1 MSATLKFHGHS
12 CFSMAADGRR
22 VIIDPFLEGNP
33 QAVEGLADV
42 GADVILATHAHSD
55 HLGDSID
62 LAKRTGALLIA
73 TYELAVYCGRQGVP
87 NVRAMHIGGTADLGF
102 ARVKLTVAHHSSSI
116 VTDDSI
122 QMLGAACGFIVTMGG
137 RSAYHLGDTGLA
149 ADMELIGRLHDLDAA
164 MIPIGSTFT
173 MDLEDGILAAK
184 MIGAKL
190 SIPMHYDTFPVIEAD
205 PHEFVR
211 RVGAEGL
218 AGRVMQP
225 GEEIELP

>member
-1 MSATLKFHGHS
+1 MGATLKFHGHS

-22 VIIDPFLEGNP
+22 VIVDPFLEGNP
-33 QAVEGLADV
+33 QAVEGIADV
-42 GADVILATHAHSD
+42 GVDVVLATHAHSD
-55 HLGDSID
+55 HLGDSIA

-73 TYELAVYCGRQGVP
+73 TYELAVYCQRQGVAD
-87 NVRAMHIGGTADLGF
+87 VRPMHIGGTADLGF

-122 QMLGAACGFIVTMGG
+122 QMLGAACGFIIDMGG
-137 RSAYHLGDTGLA
+137 RSVYHLGDTGLA

-164 MIPIGSTFT
+164 LIPIGSTFT
-173 MDLEDGILAAK
+173 MDLEDGILASK

-190 SIPMHYDTFPVIEAD
+190 SIPMHYDTFPVIQAD

-211 RVGAEGL
+211 RVQAEGL
-218 AGRVMQP
+218 AGRVLEP